1 MRQKK
6 IQKGSVVSI
15 AVKSFIPEE
24 DWDITY
30 LNIQNHRRLLFVQ
43 LVRQLSKEKDFCWL
57 ITYKSTGKRLWNV
70 TFAKKGF
77 PQNVCWRDML
87 GITQKRRILS
97 ALFVH
102 RYFVDNVL
110 SCGLPLIRSQV
121 LHRYASFARSLLASP
136 SKEVAIVARIS
147 AMDASSNTGLNIRM
161 ETGMC
166 PLTGTASSLKEELYK
181 PMTVPEQDEWST
193 LKWGTHWSQASQAQS
208 ILMSS
213 LPVFARA
220 SRSVSNM
227 EKPWKQNLFFFYLL
241 DLLYKM
247 FEINLWWLWQT
258 VSAIPYRYW
267 SWEQS

>member
-1 MRQKK
+1 M
-6 IQKGSVVSI
+6 
-15 AVKSFIPEE
+15 
-24 DWDITY
+24 
-30 LNIQNHRRLLFVQ
+30 
-43 LVRQLSKEKDFCWL
+43 
-57 ITYKSTGKRLWNV
+57 
-70 TFAKKGF
+70 
-77 PQNVCWRDML
+77 
-87 GITQKRRILS
+87 
-97 ALFVH
+97 
-102 RYFVDNVL
+102 
-110 SCGLPLIRSQV
+110 SCPVAFHQS
-121 LHRYASFARSLLASP
+121 SFARSLLASP

-227 EKPWKQNLFFFYLL
+227 EKPWKQTLFFFYLL
-241 DLLYKM
+241 RNKSMMIMTNGLCNTILISIMRTKQSS
-247 FEINLWWLWQT
+247 IP
-258 VSAIPYRYW
+258 VSIVIESLPGKETSELIWNFAKSFLMKYILNENPFVPKPKWIENSTYLIM
-267 SWEQS
+267 Q